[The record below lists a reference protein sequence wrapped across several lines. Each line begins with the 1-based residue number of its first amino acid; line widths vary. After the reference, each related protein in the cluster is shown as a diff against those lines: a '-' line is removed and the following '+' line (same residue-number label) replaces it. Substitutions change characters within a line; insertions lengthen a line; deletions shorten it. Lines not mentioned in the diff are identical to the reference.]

1 MTLFLISF
9 LTVYGGMHLYALLR
23 IQRAF
28 GPGRVPLNMLRLMMG
43 LAVCSPFL
51 IRMAETSGLDAAARA
66 LAWVGYCWMG
76 YIFLLVT
83 LLLVRDTAL
92 LAFSLLSRTKSPP
105 ATERPSCGLV
115 LLAALAASL
124 YGFYEAGR
132 IRTER
137 LTITTPRLPPS
148 VGRIRVVQISDVH
161 LGLIVGEER
170 LERILAV
177 VRRERPHILVSTG
190 DLLDGRLSRQEG
202 SGRYLKLASM
212 LAAVTPPSG
221 MFAVTGNHEFYAGLE
236 QSLEVTKR
244 ADFRVLRN
252 ESVQLDNGLVIS
264 GCDDPA
270 GRRMPLPPPPGPSE
284 AGLLRSLPP
293 DRFRLHLKH
302 RPEVE
307 PGTAGL
313 FDLQLSGHTHHGQLF
328 PFFLLTRLSY
338 PLADGTRILAGGS
351 LIHTSRGSGTW
362 GPPIRF
368 LAPPEVTVIDI
379 VAAPPA
385 PAR

>member
-1 MTLFLISF
+1 MTLFLASF
-9 LTVYGGMHLYALLR
+9 LTIYGGMHLYALRR
-23 IQRAF
+23 IQQVF
-28 GPGRVPLNMLRLMMG
+28 GPGRGALVTLRLMMG

-51 IRMAETSGLDAAARA
+51 IRMAEVRGLDATARA
-66 LAWVGYCWMG
+66 LAWTGYCWMG
-76 YIFLLVT
+76 YLFLLVT

-92 LAFSLLSRTKSPP
+92 SAFSLLSRAPSSAAK
-105 ATERPSCGLV
+105 RLSCGLA
-115 LLAALAASL
+115 LLAALAAAV
-124 YGFYEAGR
+124 YGFFEAGR

-137 LTITTPRLPPS
+137 LTITTPRLSPAD
-148 VGRIRVVQISDVH
+148 GRIRVVQISDVH

-177 VRRERPHILVSTG
+177 IRRERPDILVSTG

-202 SGRYLKLASM
+202 SGRYRKLAAM
-212 LAAVTPPSG
+212 LTAVRPPSG

-244 ADFRVLRN
+244 AGFRVLRN

-270 GRRMPLPPPPGPSE
+270 GRRMGLPPPPGTSE
-284 AGLLRSLPP
+284 SELLRSLPP

-302 RPEVE
+302 RPQVE
-307 PGTAGL
+307 PGSAGL
-313 FDLQLSGHTHHGQLF
+313 FDVQLSGHTHHGQIF
-328 PFFLLTRLSY
+328 PFFLLVRSGY
-338 PLADGTRILAGGS
+338 PLADGTRSLPGGS
-351 LIHTSRGSGTW
+351 LIHVSRGSGTW

-379 VAAPPA
+379 VPSPA
-385 PAR
+385 PVR